1 MPDRTRRSRRSGA
14 TGRVTSTVVL
24 VTIPW
29 RWAARM
35 PSLTPRVSPK
45 SSAFTMSRRTSVPR
59 GSLDQETL
67 DRARRV
73 RADEVEALARDG
85 RVAVAEP
92 RVDGDAV
99 QEGVLPDRGDRRRQ
113 HVGRHHARAGPGRQ
127 DRGEP
132 EAGAD
137 LQYALA
143 RTHAEV
149 PLEEARAGLGRLD
162 TVRDA
167 EEAARDGVEEDAVV
181 GHYAVYTARMSAW
194 AFAALARIAKLIA
207 SRTSSSVAPARLA
220 PARSRLAQWVLPT
233 ARFAAR

>member
-59 GSLDQETL
+59 GSLDRETRDRGRRVPRGQCAL
-67 DRARRV
+67 GVEGADVVEPLVADPGKGLGLAGDHLRREPRRLHLRERGLPAEKAEDREGEPAARLEVGAGARDRAV
-73 RADEVEALARDG
+73 EDLRAV
-85 RVAVAEP
+85 
-92 RVDGDAV
+92 
-99 QEGVLPDRGDRRRQ
+99 
-113 HVGRHHARAGPGRQ
+113 
-127 DRGEP
+127 
-132 EAGAD
+132 
-137 LQYALA
+137 
-143 RTHAEV
+143 
-149 PLEEARAGLGRLD
+149 
-162 TVRDA
+162 
-167 EEAARDGVEEDAVV
+167 EDAVV

-220 PARSRLAQWVLPT
+220 PARSRFAQWVLPT

>member
-73 RADEVEALARDG
+73 PRGQCALGVEGAEV
-85 RVAVAEP
+85 VEP

-167 EEAARDGVEEDAVV
+167 EEAARD
-181 GHYAVYTARMSAW
+181 
-194 AFAALARIAKLIA
+194 
-207 SRTSSSVAPARLA
+207 
-220 PARSRLAQWVLPT
+220 
-233 ARFAAR
+233 